1 MNSCTDAQETGRHQ
15 PRTIHPPIAIGAP
28 VTDLVQPVILKGN
41 RHQDPRGTLR
51 YNNDF
56 SLPGVRRV
64 YTIQNADTDFVR
76 AWQGHRIEQRWFSAL
91 TGSFLIKL
99 ICVDNWD
106 NPSVD
111 LEPSEFLLE
120 ADTLDVLHV
129 PPGYISSIQARQD
142 NAMLL
147 VFADYEL
154 GVSQDEHRF
163 PADYFNK

>member
-15 PRTIHPPIAIGAP
+15 PGTIHQSP

-56 SLPGVRRV
+56 SLTGVRRF
-64 YTIQNADTDFVR
+64 YTIQNADTHFER
-76 AWQGHRIEQRWFSAL
+76 AWQGHRIEQRWFSA
-91 TGSFLIKL
+91 TAGSFIIKL
-99 ICVDNWD
+99 IRVDHWD
-106 NPSVD
+106 NPTAD
-111 LEPSEFLLE
+111 LPALEFVLE

-129 PPGYISSIQARQD
+129 PRGYISSIQSREEHS
-142 NAMLL
+142 MLL

-154 GVSQDEHRF
+154 GSVQDDYKF